1 MNKYLSFEDFYCSED
16 SKSLDHNVSITVE
29 TLGVEENKSF
39 DGERID
45 YSEYQHDLLSDLIQ
59 INKKLRVQVESYHK
73 ILSKTL
79 RLNNEKSLLKQFN
92 NIESLYLSTESNL
105 VNAVN
110 SLNKKIS
117 IIPQIIDL
125 NSRIN
130 QRLKNLQEE
139 NEALTKNNYNL
150 LKEKSEIDEKNQKLI
165 ILNNENL
172 LIIKENEQRNKNL
185 VDLVNELEKKHK
197 RFNFNHILSQDSS
210 STNKCKNCLELV
222 NKEDIYNDLKEIK
235 IKMEEKEKKYK
246 SQLLKKDEI
255 IQKLD
260 SALLQYE
267 NKLSILQNN

>member
-79 RLNNEKSLLKQFN
+79 RLNNDKSLLKQFN

-117 IIPQIIDL
+117 IIPQMIDL

-130 QRLKNLQEE
+130 QRLKKLQEE

-150 LKEKSEIDEKNQKLI
+150 LKEKSEIEEKSQKLI

-210 STNKCKNCLELV
+210 STSKCKNCKEFV

-267 NKLSILQNN
+267 NKLLMLQNN